1 MSRCIALL
9 SASAI
14 SLIYS
19 CLSSA
24 STPPS
29 ATASAPYAWRSV
41 EIIGG
46 GFISGIVPH
55 PSAKDLVYVRTDVG
69 GAYRLDPVSRR
80 WIPITDWIHQ
90 DQWTLTG
97 IESIGLDPADPNRV
111 YLAAGSYTNDW
122 SGNGSILRSTD
133 RGATWQV
140 TPMPFKFGGNDLGR
154 SNGER
159 LAVDPSSPNIL
170 YVGSR
175 KDGLWRSA
183 DHGAT
188 WARVDSFP
196 TPGDTKDIGIVA
208 VVFPPLAKTTPARP
222 TAGKATDAKPFARKH
237 SPSAPSRVI
246 YAVVSSPTAPL
257 WRSDDAGAT
266 WTPVVGQPLGLRP
279 HQAKFGPDGWLYLT
293 YGDDAGPN
301 GLSDGAV
308 WKHQPAAKTW
318 IDITPLKP
326 AADDRFGYAGLGLDA
341 QKPGALVVSTLCRWA
356 RHDELFRSTDGGAT
370 WKRITPAASFDENGV
385 HFLRWGKAKADLG
398 HWIGDLEIDPF
409 NSDRALYGTGMTIW
423 GTDNLTAVDRDQPTS
438 WLVRA
443 QGIEETVINELVS
456 PSDGAPLLSAMWD
469 IDGFRHE
476 RLDASPEAGFFQPSR
491 GRNTS
496 IDVAGLAPDIAARAY
511 WKGGAY
517 STDNGRTW
525 TAFPT
530 LPVES
535 AGDGHLAV
543 SANGDTILWLP
554 ENQAAWLT
562 RDQGKTWQK
571 AKGLPERLSPVADRV
586 DPSAFYAYDPRD
598 GGVYASADGGLTFAK
613 TAQVGP
619 GGGRLA
625 SVFGLAGH
633 VWVVDRTGLHR
644 SANHGHGFERA
655 TEEVAGHQ
663 IAFGHAAPGSRIPAI
678 YVAGR
683 RGGERGVFRSLDGAR
698 SWTRL
703 NPENLQ
709 FHSISALAADPRVFG
724 RVYVGTR
731 GRGIFYGEPA
741 K

>member
-1 MSRCIALL
+1 MLRRLALFAL
-9 SASAI
+9 PMIPLVLAGSSAAPVASAPG
-14 SLIYS
+14 S
-19 CLSSA
+19 
-24 STPPS
+24 P
-29 ATASAPYAWRSV
+29 APYAWRSV
-41 EIIGG
+41 EIGGG
-46 GFISGIVPH
+46 GFVTGIVLH
-55 PSAKDLVYVRTDVG
+55 PAAKGLAYARTDVG

-97 IESIGLDPADPNRV
+97 IESIGLDPTDPDRV

-133 RGATWQV
+133 RGATWQI

-159 LAVDPSSPNIL
+159 LAVDPASPNIL

-188 WARVDSFP
+188 WARVESFA
-196 TPGDTKDIGIVA
+196 TPSDTKGVGIIA
-208 VVFPPLAKTTPARP
+208 VVFPPAATPAP
-222 TAGKATDAKPFARKH
+222 ELPSSGKAAASAP
-237 SPSAPSRVI
+237 APSRVI
-246 YAVVSSPTAPL
+246 YAAVSSPTAPL
-257 WRSDDAGAT
+257 WRSNDAGAT
-266 WTPVVGQPLGLRP
+266 WAPVAGQPLGLRP

-308 WKHQPAAKTW
+308 WKHRPGTETW
-318 IDITPLKP
+318 TDITPLKP
-326 AADDRFGYAGLGLDA
+326 SDSDRFGYAGLGLDA
-341 QKPGALVVSTLCRWA
+341 QTPGVLVVSTLCRWA
-356 RHDELFRSTDGGAT
+356 RHDELFRSIDGGAT
-370 WKRITPAASFDENGV
+370 WKRVSPTATFDENGV
-385 HFLRWGKAKADLG
+385 HFLRWGRAKADLG

-409 NSDRALYGTGMTIW
+409 DSDRALYGTGMTIW
-423 GTDNLTAVDRDQPTS
+423 GTDNLTALDHDQPTT
-438 WLVRA
+438 WLARA

-456 PSDGAPLLSAMWD
+456 PASGAPLLSAMWD

-476 RLDASPEAGFFQPSR
+476 RLDASPEAGFFKPST

-496 IDVAGLAPDIAARAY
+496 LDVAGLAPDIAARAY
-511 WKGGAY
+511 WKGGAF
-517 STDNGRTW
+517 SLDNGRTW
-525 TAFPT
+525 TRFPA

-543 SANGDTILWLP
+543 SAKGDTILWVP

-571 AKGLPERLSPVADRV
+571 SAGLPERLAPVADRV
-586 DPSAFYAYDPRD
+586 DPAAFYAYDPRN
-598 GGVYASADGGLTFAK
+598 GSVYVSADGGLNFAK
-613 TAQVGP
+613 AAQVGP

-625 SVFGLAGH
+625 AVFGQAGEL
-633 VWVVDRTGLHR
+633 WIVDRTGLHR
-644 SANHGHGFERA
+644 STDHGRSFARA
-655 TEEVAGHQ
+655 TAEVSGHQ
-663 IAFGHAAPGSRIPAI
+663 IAFGRAAPDGESPAI

-683 RGGERGVFRSLDGAR
+683 RGEERGIFRSIDSAR
-698 SWTRL
+698 TWTRL

-709 FHSISALAADPRVFG
+709 LHTISALAADPRVFG